1 MSFPA
6 STTQVP
12 TENLDSGGDNPAL
25 ARVDLLQSVQLL
37 NQIIDGQNAESG
49 VAVLDSSGKIPSD
62 RLPQTIAYSGAGYQ
76 YIAPAGGIVEIQSLL
91 RLAPLLKVQVQAL
104 NTATLASGTVAYCSN
119 VSTGTAALVV
129 WNGSAWK
136 QIALGANL

>member
-12 TENLDSGGDNPAL
+12 TENLDSGSDNPSL
-25 ARVDLLQSVQLL
+25 ARVDLLQTVQLL
-37 NQIIDGQNAESG
+37 NQIIDGQNAADG
-49 VAVLDSSGKIPSD
+49 VAVLDSSGNIPSSK
-62 RLPQTIAYSGAGYQ
+62 LPQTIAYAGAGYQ

-104 NTATLASGTVAYCSN
+104 NTSTLASGTVAYCSN

-136 QIALGANL
+136 QIALGSNL